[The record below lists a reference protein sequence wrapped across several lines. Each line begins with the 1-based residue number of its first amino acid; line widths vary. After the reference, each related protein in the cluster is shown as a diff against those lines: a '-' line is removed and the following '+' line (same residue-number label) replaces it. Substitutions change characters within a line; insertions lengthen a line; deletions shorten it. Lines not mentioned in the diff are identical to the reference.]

1 VENSLFEIQ
10 YKPGEEVV
18 IRFKAPDIKMVPKET
33 KKHMMEAQHRVLVA
47 VRDLLDKAIEKTE
60 EKGKGKKT
68 GRTKVDIQ

>member
-1 VENSLFEIQ
+1 MDNLFEIQ

-18 IRFKAPDIKMVPKET
+18 IRFKTPDIKVVPKDA
-33 KKHMMEAQHRVLVA
+33 KQHMMEAQHRVLVA

-60 EKGKGKKT
+60 EKGKSKKG